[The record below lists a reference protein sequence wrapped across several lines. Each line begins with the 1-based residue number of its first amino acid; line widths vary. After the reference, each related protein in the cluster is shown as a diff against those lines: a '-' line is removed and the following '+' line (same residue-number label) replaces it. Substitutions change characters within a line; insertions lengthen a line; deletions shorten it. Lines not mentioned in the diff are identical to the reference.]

1 MITALLKYP
10 GGKWRIADWIISHF
24 PPHKVYLEPFFGGGG
39 VFFRKEP
46 SYLETINDISGDIVN
61 LFRVCRESP
70 EDLARALEFTPWSR
84 EEYRNCYE
92 IEGDEIERA
101 RRTLVRHHQSF
112 GTTNSNLNTWRNSQT
127 YNSPRC
133 AAQWNQLPETV
144 YYIRHKFKEW
154 EEQGIP
160 CKIYYPTINFWSLC
174 LKKKMLPQRQTR
186 FCCAELKERNDIPE
200 LQYAVRSFGV
210 RKAESVRR
218 SLHRDS
224 IETRSREDYKD
235 IQRFHFD
242 NTDDVRQTG
251 ACYTNS
257 YFFVNPIAYWSAAYL
272 WDYIGGERLETNP
285 LYKEGFNRVGCMCC
299 PMAGVCDRKRELAK
313 YPKYEKRF
321 IRLADDII
329 QIRNA
334 QGLPNKYNYKTGAEY
349 FDMWLNNTKLT
360 ASEEGSLFEYE

>member
-1 MITALLKYP
+1 MSDIIKGQISIFDGTPQSILNKSIELIKNFEDVAVRRNPLGYIVGYS
-10 GGKWRIADWIISHF
+10 GGKDSDVLVH
-24 PPHKVYLEPFFGGGG
+24 
-39 VFFRKEP
+39 
-46 SYLETINDISGDIVN
+46 
-61 LFRVCRESP
+61 LFR
-70 EDLARALEFTPWSR
+70 RAGVRFCVVHNHT
-84 EEYRNCYE
+84 
-92 IEGDEIERA
+92 
-101 RRTLVRHHQSF
+101 TLDM
-112 GTTNSNLNTWRNSQT
+112 
-127 YNSPRC
+127 
-133 AAQWNQLPETV
+133 PETV
-144 YYIRHKFKEW
+144 YYIRRKFKEW
-154 EEQGIP
+154 EEQGID
-160 CKIYYPTINFWSLC
+160 CRIYYPTINFWSLC
-174 LKKKMLPQRQTR
+174 LQKKMLPLRQMR

-210 RKAESVRR
+210 RKAESVKR
-218 SLHRDS
+218 SLYRDS
-224 IETRSREDYKD
+224 VETRDREDYKD

-272 WDYIGGERLETNP
+272 WDYIDGERLETNP

>member
-1 MITALLKYP
+1 MNKSIELIKSFEDVAIKRNPLGFVVGYS
-10 GGKWRIADWIISHF
+10 GGKDSDVLVH
-24 PPHKVYLEPFFGGGG
+24 
-39 VFFRKEP
+39 
-46 SYLETINDISGDIVN
+46 
-61 LFRVCRESP
+61 LFR
-70 EDLARALEFTPWSR
+70 RAGVRFCVVHNHT
-84 EEYRNCYE
+84 
-92 IEGDEIERA
+92 
-101 RRTLVRHHQSF
+101 TLDM
-112 GTTNSNLNTWRNSQT
+112 
-127 YNSPRC
+127 
-133 AAQWNQLPETV
+133 PETV
-144 YYIRHKFKEW
+144 YYIRRKFKEW
-154 EEQGIP
+154 ELQGIP

-174 LKKKMLPQRQTR
+174 LQKQMLPLRQTR

-200 LQYAVRSFGV
+200 LQFALRSFGV

-224 IETRSREDYKD
+224 IETRNREDYKD

-242 NTDDVRQTG
+242 NTEDVKQTG
-251 ACYTNS
+251 ACYTNN
-257 YFFVNPIAYWSAAYL
+257 YFYVNPIAYWSAAYL
-272 WDYIGGERLETNP
+272 WDYIDGERLETNP

-299 PMAGVCDRKRELAK
+299 PMAGACDRKRELAK

-360 ASEEGSLFEYE
+360 ASEEESLFDYV

>member
-1 MITALLKYP
+1 MYGQISIFDNTPQSLLNKSIELIKSFEDVAIKRNPLGFVVGYS
-10 GGKWRIADWIISHF
+10 GGKDSDVLVH
-24 PPHKVYLEPFFGGGG
+24 
-39 VFFRKEP
+39 
-46 SYLETINDISGDIVN
+46 
-61 LFRVCRESP
+61 LFR
-70 EDLARALEFTPWSR
+70 RAGVRFCVVHNHT
-84 EEYRNCYE
+84 
-92 IEGDEIERA
+92 
-101 RRTLVRHHQSF
+101 TLDM
-112 GTTNSNLNTWRNSQT
+112 
-127 YNSPRC
+127 
-133 AAQWNQLPETV
+133 PETV
-144 YYIRHKFKEW
+144 YYIRRKFKEW
-154 EEQGIP
+154 ELQGIP

-174 LKKKMLPQRQTR
+174 LQKQMLPLRQTR

-200 LQYAVRSFGV
+200 LQFALRSFGV

-224 IETRSREDYKD
+224 IETRNREDYKD

-242 NTDDVRQTG
+242 NTEDVKQTG
-251 ACYTNS
+251 ACYTNN
-257 YFFVNPIAYWSAAYL
+257 YFYVNPIAYWSAAYL
-272 WDYIGGERLETNP
+272 WDYIDGERLETNP

-299 PMAGVCDRKRELAK
+299 PMAGACDRKRELAK

-360 ASEEGSLFEYE
+360 ASEEESLFDYV